1 MQPPALKRRRRIV
14 ISSDSE
20 DGGVQVAFPPL
31 HSLDDAQD
39 PQSEAPHND
48 AAPEHSAGIGAVPHG
63 TSAPDGPETGK
74 KSGSEIFN
82 VPSDSDCESS
92 DSDDPVSRGARKL
105 ALANAIRLC
114 DERAELDR
122 QDRLMFPFLYAAKY
136 GRFPVKGA
144 SRTPPP
150 QLLIQT
156 QEDGYL
162 WNALP
167 PVTSQFLD
175 NEAAHGGSTS
185 SGSTGESDGS
195 LSDGFID
202 KEAVPDFS
210 TDEQATLEKFFPLTA
225 KKFITQATK
234 NRLTAPKMSN
244 AHSPSLPPPQISAV
258 IGNVE

>member
-39 PQSEAPHND
+39 PKAEAPHND
-48 AAPEHSAGIGAVPHG
+48 AAPEHSAGIGAVLHG
-63 TSAPDGPETGK
+63 TSAPDSPVDLL
-74 KSGSEIFN
+74 N
-82 VPSDSDCESS
+82 VPSDSGSS

-122 QDRLMFPFLYAAKY
+122 QDRLMSPFLYAAKY
-136 GRFPVKGA
+136 GRFPDKGA
-144 SRTPPP
+144 IPSRTPPP
-150 QLLIQT
+150 QLQIQT

-185 SGSTGESDGS
+185 SGSTGASDGS

-210 TDEQATLEKFFPLTA
+210 TDEQAVLEKFFPLTA

-234 NRLTAPKMSN
+234 NRLTAPKTSN

>member
-63 TSAPDGPETGK
+63 TSAPDGPVDLFK
-74 KSGSEIFN
+74 KKN
-82 VPSDSDCESS
+82 VPKSDSESS

-122 QDRLMFPFLYAAKY
+122 QDRLMSPFLYAAKY

-144 SRTPPP
+144 IPSRTPPP

-175 NEAAHGGSTS
+175 NEAGHGGSTS

-225 KKFITQATK
+225 KKFITQATE